1 MAFYIVWKGLY
12 YSEEQQKKIFYSMGA
27 IVLVF
32 GLLVSCLFVKNTKV
46 KRNYVKDDK
55 QKVKRVK

>member
-55 QKVKRVK
+55 Q